1 MSENASPTPENSAP
15 AAPPEPKP
23 SFGERL
29 SGAFLAV
36 VRFVV
41 RLLVILAILGAL
53 GAAVYFGVPYLY
65 RRYVQPLET
74 LQAQVATLQQQSAA
88 RAEEVNNR
96 LLALQGDLAH
106 LNDQQQA
113 LAQQVTQQQNS
124 LDALQARLD
133 ALEKQRAALAD
144 QLDALA
150 KRLDTADANAAHAQA
165 TADALQTAWQQE
177 EANIQA
183 MQTQVVVLQAM
194 ESLTRA
200 RVLIGQHNN
209 GLAASEIAR
218 AQDAVAWLQQQP
230 SAQNDALQQAAD
242 HLALAAKALPASPDL
257 ALQDIEAA
265 WQWLSGLLP
274 HAAPTPTTTPT
285 TPPTATPTPTPT
297 PQP

>member
-1 MSENASPTPENSAP
+1 MSENASPTPENSAS
-15 AAPPEPKP
+15 AAPSEPKP

-29 SGAFLAV
+29 SGAFLAL

-65 RRYVQPLET
+65 RRYVQPLEA
-74 LQAQVATLQQQSAA
+74 LQAQVATLQQQSAT

-113 LAQQVTQQQNS
+113 LAEQVAQQQSS
-124 LDALQARLD
+124 LDALQARLET
-133 ALEKQRAALAD
+133 LEKQRAALAD
-144 QLDALA
+144 QLDSLA
-150 KRLDTADANAAHAQA
+150 KRLDAADASAAHAQA
-165 TADALQTAWQQE
+165 TAAALQTAWQQE
-177 EANIQA
+177 EATIQA
-183 MQTQVVVLQAM
+183 MQMQVVVLQAL

-209 GLAASEIAR
+209 GLAAAEVAR
-218 AQDAVAWLQQQP
+218 AQAAVAWLQQQP
-230 SAQNDALQQAAD
+230 NAQNEALQQAAD
-242 HLALAAKALPASPDL
+242 HLTLAAQALPASPDL
-257 ALQDIEAA
+257 ALQDIEAT
-265 WQWLSGLLP
+265 WQWLNGLLP
-274 HAAPTPTTTPT
+274 HATPTPTATPAT
-285 TPPTATPTPTPT
+285 APPTPTPTPT

>member
-1 MSENASPTPENSAP
+1 MSENASPTPENSAS
-15 AAPPEPKP
+15 AAPSEPKP

-29 SGAFLAV
+29 SGAFLAL

-65 RRYVQPLET
+65 RRYVQPLEA
-74 LQAQVATLQQQSAA
+74 LQAQVATLQQQSAT

-113 LAQQVTQQQNS
+113 LAEQVAQQQSS
-124 LDALQARLD
+124 LDALQARLET
-133 ALEKQRAALAD
+133 LEKQRAALAD
-144 QLDALA
+144 QLDSLA
-150 KRLDTADANAAHAQA
+150 KRLDAADASAAHAQA
-165 TADALQTAWQQE
+165 TAAALQTAWQQE
-177 EANIQA
+177 EATIQA
-183 MQTQVVVLQAM
+183 MQMQVVVLQAL

-209 GLAASEIAR
+209 GLAAAEVAR
-218 AQDAVAWLQQQP
+218 AQAAVAWLQQQP
-230 SAQNDALQQAAD
+230 NAQNEALQQAAD
-242 HLALAAKALPASPDL
+242 HLTLAAQALPASPDL
-257 ALQDIEAA
+257 ALQDIEAT
-265 WQWLSGLLP
+265 WQWLNGLLP
-274 HAAPTPTTTPT
+274 HTTPTPTATPT
-285 TPPTATPTPTPT
+285 TAPPTPTPTPT